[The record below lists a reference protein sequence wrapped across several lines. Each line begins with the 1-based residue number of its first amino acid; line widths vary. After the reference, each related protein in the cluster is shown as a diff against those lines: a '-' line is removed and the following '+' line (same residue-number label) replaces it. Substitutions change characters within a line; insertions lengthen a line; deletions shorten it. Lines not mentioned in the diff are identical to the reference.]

1 MQNNKEAA
9 SSYVNHGFKLCLVR
23 GKKSHFKINGNKT
36 LLLILIC
43 LTYMELA

>member
-23 GKKSHFKINGNKT
+23 GKSHFKINGNKT

-43 LTYMELA
+43 LTLHGIGF